1 MKSALRPTS
10 PDDLEAVCKFLQRAF
25 NADGDA
31 RFLDSAVMAWKYWD
45 RRDDWS
51 GPRAYV
57 LERDG
62 VIVAHAG
69 LWPLTFEQDGIRGV
83 HMIDWA
89 SARESPGAGLALVQ
103 KLAGMFDFIL
113 AIGGTEMTRKA
124 LPAFGFVEYAKQWNG
139 AVPIRPLRQTLTHQ
153 NRNWKLAARFIRNS
167 LWAANKSAAD
177 GWKTEQIVPEAISPD
192 LYFQIAA
199 DACFSQ
205 RTPAFFE
212 YLLRCPAAQVRVYG
226 IWNERGM
233 QGHFAIALVRG
244 QARVAGVWLREP
256 NRDTWKAAFS
266 LARQAASGIDGACEL
281 VATGTEGPSE
291 AAATGAGLKI
301 VRHAPVYLLNKKG
314 KLKLHPNFQFQ
325 FSENDVLFLDMGDSA
340 YWT

>member
-1 MKSALRPTS
+1 MKSELRPTS
-10 PDDLEAVCKFLQRAF
+10 ADDLGAVCKFLQRAF
-25 NADGDA
+25 NVESDA
-31 RFLDSAVMAWKYWD
+31 GFLGPAVMAWKYWD

-57 LERDG
+57 LEREG

-69 LWPLTFEQDGIRGV
+69 LWPLTFEQDGVRGV

-139 AVPIRPLRQTLTHQ
+139 AVPIRPLRLMLTHL
-153 NRNWKLAARFIRNS
+153 NRNWKLAARFVRNS
-167 LWAANKSAAD
+167 LWALNKRPAK
-177 GWKTEQIVPEAISPD
+177 GWKTEQIAPEAICPD
-192 LYFQIAA
+192 LYFQSAP
-199 DACFSQ
+199 DAFFSQ
-205 RTPAFFE
+205 RAPAFFE
-212 YLLRCPAAQVRVYG
+212 YLLRCPAAQVRLYG

-256 NRDTWKAAFS
+256 NPAAWKVAFS
-266 LARQAASGIDGACEL
+266 LARQAALDIDGACEL
-281 VATGTEGPSE
+281 VVTGTEGPSE
-291 AAATGAGLKI
+291 DAAIQAGLKI
-301 VRHAPVYLLNKKG
+301 VRHSPVYLLNKKG
-314 KLKLHPNFQFQ
+314 KLKLRPNFQFQ
-325 FSENDVLFLDMGDSA
+325 FSENDVLYLDMGDSA